1 MTVLE
6 IHDNECFNFAKGV
19 LKTNIDTP
27 ILAKPNS
34 YDGVNYIIFIDG
46 EKLAENLKLKVKS
59 NLKKSVLT
67 DRHDKYCL
75 ELDFDNPYMQNIS
88 LYFEKIIE
96 SAVFYIVPESISE
109 NKDDLNWFKKVIYEN
124 GYSKEELRKEFGII
138 EFNPKLYLE
147 FLDLTIA
154 SPIEVETVFQKRT
167 TQVEAGRI
175 QQYILPH
182 EIGYEPPVEIIEHY
196 VTRRFDRQQPV
207 QFLSKNP
214 TTMTETLSKRYTCNN
229 FFGDIILNLI
239 HREKEHVI
247 EYQTYKTIA
256 EFTVDQFSFVN
267 WAREIVETVDKYIR
281 RFSKLYYT
289 EEELEELFNLSRES
303 VEIVYLI
310 EFNGIFKCLMKA
322 ERLQKALADGSLL
335 GQKEEIE
342 LEETITGR
350 LGVKDTDIERLELS
364 YQALTINSSLDYQRS
379 TTLSL
384 EYDVKGEEI

>member
-1 MTVLE
+1 MTVLNLHKKECLE
-6 IHDNECFNFAKGV
+6 IAKGV

-27 ILAKPNS
+27 ILAKTNS

-59 NLKKSVLT
+59 SLKKSVLS
-67 DRHDKYCL
+67 DRYDKYCL
-75 ELDFDNPYMQNIS
+75 ELDFDNSYMQNIS

-109 NKDDLNWFKKVIYEN
+109 NKDDLNWFKKVIYEG
-124 GYSKEELRKEFGII
+124 GYSKEELRKNFGII
-138 EFNPKLYLE
+138 EVYPKLHLE

-167 TQVEAGRI
+167 TKVEAGRI

-182 EIGYEPPVEIIEHY
+182 EIGYEPPVEISEHY

-214 TTMTETLSKRYTCNN
+214 TTITETLSKRYTCNN

-267 WAREIVETVDKYIR
+267 WARVIVETVDKYIR
-281 RFSKLYYT
+281 RFNKLYYT

-310 EFNGIFKCLMKA
+310 EFNGIFKYLMKA
-322 ERLQKALADGSLL
+322 ERLQKALSDGSLL

-342 LEETITGR
+342 LKQTSKGLE
-350 LGVKDTDIERLELS
+350 VKDTDIERLELS
-364 YQALTINSSLDYQRS
+364 YQGLVINAVP
-379 TTLSL
+379 L
-384 EYDVKGEEI
+384 EY

>member
-1 MTVLE
+1 MTVLNLHKKECLE
-6 IHDNECFNFAKGV
+6 IAKGV

-27 ILAKPNS
+27 ILAKTNS

-59 NLKKSVLT
+59 SLKKSVLS
-67 DRHDKYCL
+67 DRYDKYCL
-75 ELDFDNPYMQNIS
+75 ELDFDNSYMQNIS

-167 TQVEAGRI
+167 TKVEAGRI

-182 EIGYEPPVEIIEHY
+182 EIGYEPPVEISEHY

-214 TTMTETLSKRYTCNN
+214 TTITETLSKRYTCNN

-267 WAREIVETVDKYIR
+267 WARVIVETVDKYIR
-281 RFSKLYYT
+281 RFNKLYYT

-303 VEIVYLI
+303 RESVEIVYLI
-310 EFNGIFKCLMKA
+310 EFNGIFKYLMKA
-322 ERLQKALADGSLL
+322 ERLQKVLADGSLL
-335 GQKEEIE
+335 DQKEEIE
-342 LEETITGR
+342 LKETSTG
-350 LGVKDTDIERLELS
+350 LEVKDTDIERLEQS
-364 YQALTINSSLDYQRS
+364 YSALTINAVPLYH
-379 TTLSL
+379 
-384 EYDVKGEEI
+384 

>member
-6 IHDNECFNFAKGV
+6 IHDKECFNFAKGV

-27 ILAKPNS
+27 ILAKTNS
-34 YDGVNYIIFIDG
+34 YDGVNYVIFIDG

-59 NLKKSVLT
+59 SLKKSVLS

-154 SPIEVETVFQKRT
+154 SPTEVETVFRRRT
-167 TQVEAGRI
+167 TRVEAGRI

-182 EIGYEPPVEIIEHY
+182 EIGYEPPVEIVEHY
-196 VTRRFDRQQPV
+196 LTSRFERIQPV
-207 QFLSKNP
+207 QFLSKKP
-214 TTMTETLSKRYTCNN
+214 TTITETLSKRYTCNN

-267 WAREIVETVDKYIR
+267 WARVIVETVDKYIR
-281 RFSKLYYT
+281 RFNKLYYT

-303 VEIVYLI
+303 VEYVYLI
-310 EFNGIFKCLMKA
+310 EFYGSYQSSNPSNRLVKA
-322 ERLQKALADGSLL
+322 ERLKEILADGSLL

-342 LEETITGR
+342 LKQTSKGLE
-350 LGVKDTDIERLELS
+350 VKDTDIERLERS
-364 YQALTINSSLDYQRS
+364 YQGLVINAVP
-379 TTLSL
+379 L
-384 EYDVKGEEI
+384 EY

>member
-27 ILAKPNS
+27 ILAKTNS
-34 YDGVNYIIFIDG
+34 SDGVNYIIFIDG

-59 NLKKSVLT
+59 SLKKSVLS

-75 ELDFDNPYMQNIS
+75 ELDFDNPYMQNVS

-96 SAVFYIVPESISE
+96 SAVFYEVQESISE
-109 NKDDLNWFKKVIYEN
+109 DKDDLNWFKKVIYEG
-124 GYSKEELRKEFGII
+124 GYSKEELRKDFGII
-138 EFNPKLYLE
+138 EVYPKLHLE

-154 SPIEVETVFQKRT
+154 SPTEVETVFLKRT
-167 TQVEAGRI
+167 TKVEAGRI

-182 EIGYEPPVEIIEHY
+182 EIGYEPPVEISEHY

-207 QFLSKNP
+207 QFLSKKP
-214 TTMTETLSKRYTCNN
+214 TTITETLSKRYTCNN

-267 WAREIVETVDKYIR
+267 WARVIVETVDKYIR
-281 RFSKLYYT
+281 RFNKLYYT

-342 LEETITGR
+342 LKETSTG
-350 LGVKDTDIERLELS
+350 LEVKDTDIERLERS
-364 YQALTINSSLDYQRS
+364 YQGLVINAVP
-379 TTLSL
+379 L
-384 EYDVKGEEI
+384 EY

>member
-1 MTVLE
+1 MTVLNLHKKECLE
-6 IHDNECFNFAKGV
+6 IAKGV

-27 ILAKPNS
+27 ILAKTNS
-34 YDGVNYIIFIDG
+34 SDGVNYIIFIDG

-59 NLKKSVLT
+59 

-75 ELDFDNPYMQNIS
+75 ELDFDNPYMQNVS

-96 SAVFYIVPESISE
+96 SAVFYEVPESISE
-109 NKDDLNWFKKVIYEN
+109 DKDDLNWFKKVIYEG
-124 GYSKEELRKEFGII
+124 GYSKEELRKDFGII
-138 EFNPKLYLE
+138 EVYPKLHLE

-154 SPIEVETVFQKRT
+154 SPTEVETVFLKRT
-167 TQVEAGRI
+167 TKVEAGRI

-182 EIGYEPPVEIIEHY
+182 EIGYEPPVEISEHY

-207 QFLSKNP
+207 QFLSKKP
-214 TTMTETLSKRYTCNN
+214 TTITETLSKRYTCNN

-267 WAREIVETVDKYIR
+267 WARVIVETVDKYIR
-281 RFSKLYYT
+281 RFNKLYYT

-303 VEIVYLI
+303 VEIIYLI

-342 LEETITGR
+342 LKQTSKGLE
-350 LGVKDTDIERLELS
+350 VKDTDIERLERS
-364 YQALTINSSLDYQRS
+364 YQGLVINAVP
-379 TTLSL
+379 L
-384 EYDVKGEEI
+384 EY

>member
-27 ILAKPNS
+27 ILAKTNS
-34 YDGVNYIIFIDG
+34 YDGVNYVIFIDG

-59 NLKKSVLT
+59 SLKKSVLS

-124 GYSKEELRKEFGII
+124 GYSKEELRKDFGII

-154 SPIEVETVFQKRT
+154 SPTEVETVFRRRT
-167 TQVEAGRI
+167 TKVEAGRI

-182 EIGYEPPVEIIEHY
+182 EIGYEPPVEIVEHY
-196 VTRRFDRQQPV
+196 LTSRFDRQQPV
-207 QFLSKNP
+207 QFLSKKP
-214 TTMTETLSKRYTCNN
+214 TTMTKTLSERYTCNN

-267 WAREIVETVDKYIR
+267 WAREIVEAVDEYIR

-310 EFNGIFKCLMKA
+310 EFYGSDQGNSNLLVKA
-322 ERLQKALADGSLL
+322 ERLKKILADGSLL

-342 LEETITGR
+342 LKETSTG
-350 LGVKDTDIERLELS
+350 LEVKDTDIERLERT
-364 YQALTINSSLDYQRS
+364 YQGKGLFINAVPLY
-379 TTLSL
+379 L
-384 EYDVKGEEI
+384 

>member
-6 IHDNECFNFAKGV
+6 IHNNECFKVAKGV

-27 ILAKPNS
+27 ILAKTNS
-34 YDGVNYIIFIDG
+34 SDGVNYIIFIDG

-59 NLKKSVLT
+59 SLKKSVLS

-75 ELDFDNPYMQNIS
+75 ELDFDNPYMQNVS

-96 SAVFYIVPESISE
+96 SAVFYEVQESISE
-109 NKDDLNWFKKVIYEN
+109 DKDDLNWFKKVIYEG
-124 GYSKEELRKEFGII
+124 GYSKEELRKDFGII
-138 EFNPKLYLE
+138 EVYPKLHLE

-154 SPIEVETVFQKRT
+154 SPTEVETVFLKRT
-167 TQVEAGRI
+167 TKVEAGRI

-182 EIGYEPPVEIIEHY
+182 EIGYEPPVEISEHY

-207 QFLSKNP
+207 QFLSKKP
-214 TTMTETLSKRYTCNN
+214 TTITETLSKRYTCNN

-267 WAREIVETVDKYIR
+267 WARVIVETVDKYIR
-281 RFSKLYYT
+281 RFNKLYYT

-335 GQKEEIE
+335 GQKKEIE
-342 LEETITGR
+342 LKETSTG
-350 LGVKDTDIERLELS
+350 LEVKDTDIERLELS
-364 YQALTINSSLDYQRS
+364 YQALTINAVPLY
-379 TTLSL
+379 L
-384 EYDVKGEEI
+384 

>member
-6 IHDNECFNFAKGV
+6 IHDNDCFRFAKGV

-27 ILAKPNS
+27 ILAKTNS
-34 YDGVNYIIFIDG
+34 YDGVNYVIFIDG
-46 EKLAENLKLKVKS
+46 ENLAENLKLKVKS
-59 NLKKSVLT
+59 SLKKSVLS

-96 SAVFYIVPESISE
+96 SAVFYQVPESISE
-109 NKDDLNWFKKVIYEN
+109 ANKDLQWFKKVIYEN

-154 SPIEVETVFQKRT
+154 SPTEVETVFLKRT
-167 TQVEAGRI
+167 TKVEAGRI

-182 EIGYEPPVEIIEHY
+182 EIGYEPPVEISEHY

-207 QFLSKNP
+207 QFLSKKP
-214 TTMTETLSKRYTCNN
+214 TTITETLSKRYTCNN

-256 EFTVDQFSFVN
+256 EFTMDQFSFVN
-267 WAREIVETVDKYIR
+267 WARVIVETVDKYIR
-281 RFSKLYYT
+281 RFNKLYYT

-310 EFNGIFKCLMKA
+310 EFNGSFKYLMKA

-342 LEETITGR
+342 LKETSTG
-350 LGVKDTDIERLELS
+350 LEVKDTDIERLELS
-364 YQALTINSSLDYQRS
+364 YQALTINAVPLY
-379 TTLSL
+379 L
-384 EYDVKGEEI
+384 

>member
-27 ILAKPNS
+27 ILAKTNS
-34 YDGVNYIIFIDG
+34 SDGVNYIIFIDG

-59 NLKKSVLT
+59 SLKKSVLS

-75 ELDFDNPYMQNIS
+75 ELDFDNPYMQNVS

-96 SAVFYIVPESISE
+96 SAVFYEVQESISE
-109 NKDDLNWFKKVIYEN
+109 DKDDLNWFKKVIYEG
-124 GYSKEELRKEFGII
+124 GYSKEELRKDFGII
-138 EFNPKLYLE
+138 EVYPKLHLE

-154 SPIEVETVFQKRT
+154 SPTEVETVFLKRT
-167 TQVEAGRI
+167 TKVEAGRI

-182 EIGYEPPVEIIEHY
+182 EIGYEPPVEISEHY

-207 QFLSKNP
+207 QFLSKKP
-214 TTMTETLSKRYTCNN
+214 TTITETLSKRYTCNN

-267 WAREIVETVDKYIR
+267 WARVIVETVDKYIR
-281 RFSKLYYT
+281 RFNKLYYT

-342 LEETITGR
+342 LKETSTG
-350 LGVKDTDIERLELS
+350 LEVKDTDIERLEQS
-364 YQALTINSSLDYQRS
+364 YSALTINAVPLYH
-379 TTLSL
+379 
-384 EYDVKGEEI
+384 

>member
-1 MTVLE
+1 MTVLNLHKKECLE
-6 IHDNECFNFAKGV
+6 IAKGV

-27 ILAKPNS
+27 ILAKTNS

-59 NLKKSVLT
+59 SLKKSVLS
-67 DRHDKYCL
+67 DRYDKYCL
-75 ELDFDNPYMQNIS
+75 ELDFDNSYMQNIS

-167 TQVEAGRI
+167 TKVEAGRI

-182 EIGYEPPVEIIEHY
+182 EIGYEPPVEISEHY

-214 TTMTETLSKRYTCNN
+214 TTITETLSKRYTCNN

-267 WAREIVETVDKYIR
+267 WARVIVETVDKYIR
-281 RFSKLYYT
+281 RFNKLYYT

-303 VEIVYLI
+303 RESVEIVYLI
-310 EFNGIFKCLMKA
+310 EFNGIFKYLMKA
-322 ERLQKALADGSLL
+322 ERLQKVLADGSLL
-335 GQKEEIE
+335 DQKEEIE
-342 LEETITGR
+342 LKETSTG
-350 LGVKDTDIERLELS
+350 LEVKDTDIERLEQS
-364 YQALTINSSLDYQRS
+364 YSALTINAVPLY
-379 TTLSL
+379 L
-384 EYDVKGEEI
+384 

>member
-6 IHDNECFNFAKGV
+6 IHNNECFKVAKGV

-27 ILAKPNS
+27 ILAKTNS
-34 YDGVNYIIFIDG
+34 SDGVNYIIFIDG

-59 NLKKSVLT
+59 SLKKSVLS

-75 ELDFDNPYMQNIS
+75 ELDFDNPYMQNVS

-96 SAVFYIVPESISE
+96 SAVFYEVQESISE
-109 NKDDLNWFKKVIYEN
+109 DKDDLNWFKKVIYEG
-124 GYSKEELRKEFGII
+124 GYSKEELRKDFGII
-138 EFNPKLYLE
+138 EVYPKLHLE

-154 SPIEVETVFQKRT
+154 SPTEVETVFLKRT
-167 TQVEAGRI
+167 TKVEAGRI

-182 EIGYEPPVEIIEHY
+182 EIGYEPPVEISEHY

-207 QFLSKNP
+207 QFLSKKP
-214 TTMTETLSKRYTCNN
+214 TTITETLSKRYTCNN

-267 WAREIVETVDKYIR
+267 WARVIVETVDKYIR
-281 RFSKLYYT
+281 RFNKLYYT

-342 LEETITGR
+342 LKETSTG
-350 LGVKDTDIERLELS
+350 LEVKDTDIERLELS
-364 YQALTINSSLDYQRS
+364 YQALTINAVPLY
-379 TTLSL
+379 L
-384 EYDVKGEEI
+384 

>member
-1 MTVLE
+1 MTVLNLHKKECLE
-6 IHDNECFNFAKGV
+6 IAKGV

-27 ILAKPNS
+27 ILAKTNS

-59 NLKKSVLT
+59 SLKKSVLS
-67 DRHDKYCL
+67 DRYDKYCL
-75 ELDFDNPYMQNIS
+75 ELDFDNSYMQNIS

-124 GYSKEELRKEFGII
+124 GYSKVELRKEFEII

-167 TQVEAGRI
+167 TKVEAGRI

-182 EIGYEPPVEIIEHY
+182 EIGYEPPVEISEHY

-214 TTMTETLSKRYTCNN
+214 TTITETLSKRYTCNN

-267 WAREIVETVDKYIR
+267 WARVIVETVDKYIR
-281 RFSKLYYT
+281 RFNKLYYT

-303 VEIVYLI
+303 RESVEIVYLI
-310 EFNGIFKCLMKA
+310 EFNGIFKYLMKA
-322 ERLQKALADGSLL
+322 ERLQKVLADGSLL

-342 LEETITGR
+342 LKETSTG
-350 LGVKDTDIERLELS
+350 LEVKDTDIERLERS
-364 YQALTINSSLDYQRS
+364 YQGLVINAVP
-379 TTLSL
+379 L
-384 EYDVKGEEI
+384 EY

>member
-6 IHDNECFNFAKGV
+6 IHDNDCFKFAKGV

-27 ILAKPNS
+27 ILAKTNS
-34 YDGVNYIIFIDG
+34 YDGVNYVIFIDG
-46 EKLAENLKLKVKS
+46 EKLAENLKLKIKS
-59 NLKKSVLT
+59 SLKKSVLS

-96 SAVFYIVPESISE
+96 SAAFYQVPESISE
-109 NKDDLNWFKKVIYEN
+109 ANKDLQWFKKVIYEN
-124 GYSKEELRKEFGII
+124 GYSKEELGKEFRIV
-138 EFNPKLYLE
+138 EVNPKLNME

-154 SPIEVETVFQKRT
+154 SPTEVETVFLKRT
-167 TQVEAGRI
+167 TKVEAGRI

-182 EIGYEPPVEIIEHY
+182 EIGYEPPVEISEHY

-207 QFLSKNP
+207 QFLSKKP
-214 TTMTETLSKRYTCNN
+214 TTITKTLSKRYTCNN

-267 WAREIVETVDKYIR
+267 WARVIVETVDKYIR
-281 RFSKLYYT
+281 RFNKLYYT
-289 EEELEELFNLSRES
+289 KEELEELFNLSCES

-342 LEETITGR
+342 LIETITGR

-364 YQALTINSSLDYQRS
+364 YQALTINAVPLY
-379 TTLSL
+379 
-384 EYDVKGEEI
+384 Y